1 MRPAPHAAAPVRSG
15 RPGALLRVLVLLL
28 VLVVPCTHPTA
39 RAAPVTPVAG
49 AAAGGAG
56 GTAGEHDHLDTALRG
71 PGRSGRR
78 AAAARPA
85 PPSFTRGRRRVPQRL
100 DARTGRTAG
109 LPRGPR
115 SVVLRC

>member
-28 VLVVPCTHPTA
+28 VLVVPCTHLTA

-49 AAAGGAG
+49 AAGGAG
-56 GTAGEHDHLDTALRG
+56 GTAGEYDHLDTALRG
-71 PGRSGRR
+71 PGRGGRR
-78 AAAARPA
+78 AAAVRPT
-85 PPSFTRGRRRVPQRL
+85 PPSFTQGRHRVRPRF
-100 DARTGRTAG
+100 DARTERAAD